1 MNISK
6 ITESLKGHD
15 QRFPP
20 VEKWNPE
27 LCDGHEFLIDREGN
41 WFYDGSAIKNIK
53 LINLFASVLKKEGNS
68 YYLVTPIEKIIVKT
82 DLAPY
87 KIIDFE
93 ISINLGS
100 GLSAL
105 SELSIL
111 NNCIPPTL
119 KKGSKINP
127 NDKIPS
133 PPSIPVGKP
142 SYRSN

>member
-53 LINLFASVLKKEGNS
+53 LMKQNKHFLL
-68 YYLVTPIEKIIVKT
+68 
-82 DLAPY
+82 
-87 KIIDFE
+87 
-93 ISINLGS
+93 
-100 GLSAL
+100 
-105 SELSIL
+105 LSI
-111 NNCIPPTL
+111 IFKT
-119 KKGSKINP
+119 
-127 NDKIPS
+127 
-133 PPSIPVGKP
+133 
-142 SYRSN
+142 

>member
-53 LINLFASVLKKEGNS
+53 LIN
-68 YYLVTPIEKIIVKT
+68 
-82 DLAPY
+82 
-87 KIIDFE
+87 
-93 ISINLGS
+93 
-100 GLSAL
+100 
-105 SELSIL
+105 
-111 NNCIPPTL
+111 
-119 KKGSKINP
+119 
-127 NDKIPS
+127 
-133 PPSIPVGKP
+133 
-142 SYRSN
+142 

>member
-93 ISINLGS
+93 IVEPKKRKMVKKSYADNF
-100 GLSAL
+100 
-105 SELSIL
+105 
-111 NNCIPPTL
+111 L
-119 KKGSKINP
+119 K
-127 NDKIPS
+127 
-133 PPSIPVGKP
+133 
-142 SYRSN
+142 